1 MDLAD
6 KLIAQTQADERK
18 KNNGFA
24 PHYGIDETGI
34 PIPKP
39 VNSDYIIL
47 RIIGNVNM
55 YRIGDEFY
63 VDKRRYRQGPQSLIA
78 LCGRPNIVLF
88 EDIDEDDKDA
98 QYIAKENMWRQVKNT
113 INSEHGLIWEK
124 MREMVPQ
131 YNKRYLR
138 INRMLVWD
146 RETSEIL
153 IIPDDYL

>member
-6 KLIAQTQADERK
+6 RLIAQNEADEKK
-18 KNNGFA
+18 KNNNFA

-39 VNSDYIIL
+39 VNSDYVIM

-63 VDKRRYRQGPQSLIA
+63 VDKRHYRQGPQALIA
-78 LCGRPNIVLF
+78 LCGRPKIVLF
-88 EDIDEDDKDA
+88 EDIDEDDKE
-98 QYIAKENMWRQVKNT
+98 AKYEARENMWRQVKNT

-124 MREMVPQ
+124 MRDLVPRF
-131 YNKRYLR
+131 NKRYLR

-153 IIPDDYL
+153 VIPDEYL